1 MIFGIIL
8 GFLSVVIAALGIIF
22 AISLSKRTDRLIEKE
37 DARAKELIK
46 EMHDSLDKD
55 AERVER
61 MIQEGNE
68 RVERMIQEG
77 RRETKEMI
85 EEGRRE
91 TRELIS
97 YICSL
102 IAADGEKTRE
112 LIRTSR

>member
-8 GFLSVVIAALGIIF
+8 GFLSVVLAALGIIF

-61 MIQEGNE
+61 MIQEG
-68 RVERMIQEG
+68 